1 VTEPG
6 GRFLEVGGERI
17 HLVERGSG
25 PPVLLIHGFPSNAT
39 AFASLMPLLED
50 RFALTAVDMV
60 GFGLSTRAIRRPL
73 DGDSYADRMVDL
85 LDALELQR
93 PHVVGLSWGGSVA
106 QRLAA
111 RHPARVDRLVLLA
124 AVSAARV
131 LRLSDANL
139 LGLALAMRFPV
150 IGRAVVRRFV
160 THTSGDADLAS
171 EALVRGYVEPLGIP
185 GTLAALRR
193 FVRDT
198 AATPPIDLGRI
209 RAPALVVV
217 PLADRIVSPEAGA
230 EIAAAIP
237 SAQYVALP
245 GIGHAVQFEAR
256 QRVAELIRGF
266 LG

>member
-1 VTEPG
+1 
-6 GRFLEVGGERI
+6 
-17 HLVERGSG
+17 
-25 PPVLLIHGFPSNAT
+25 
-39 AFASLMPLLED
+39 
-50 RFALTAVDMV
+50 
-60 GFGLSTRAIRRPL
+60 
-73 DGDSYADRMVDL
+73 
-85 LDALELQR
+85 
-93 PHVVGLSWGGSVA
+93 
-106 QRLAA
+106 
-111 RHPARVDRLVLLA
+111 
-124 AVSAARV
+124 
-131 LRLSDANL
+131 
-139 LGLALAMRFPV
+139 MRFPV

-209 RAPALVVV
+209 RAPTLVVV